1 VGERSNHVGNYG
13 LLQRAAGRTISIV
26 FGSTIR
32 TLLVSL
38 DTRGTLD
45 SDHFTFYTLLHFD
58 LGSKQLEEPLCRKP

>member
-1 VGERSNHVGNYG
+1 MALIGHSHV
-13 LLQRAAGRTISIV
+13 AAT
-26 FGSTIR
+26 
-32 TLLVSL
+32 